1 MPASTLKS
9 HLNIINLKNLKSYKS
24 SKSSMDHSGAKFLS
38 MCGPVKPRKQGICS
52 QNTVTGEAQDKYSH
66 SIREKWEGDKGS

>member
-1 MPASTLKS
+1 
-9 HLNIINLKNLKSYKS
+9 
-24 SKSSMDHSGAKFLS
+24 MDHSGAKFLS